1 MFARGALGLLIAF
14 ALVAPS
20 LGAERS
26 TAQKRAFMH
35 SHPCPATGKT
45 SGRCPGWVVDHVAPL
60 CAGGADLPDNMRWQT
75 LAEAKRK
82 DAWEKRL
89 CAMLRK
95 CNPL

>member
-1 MFARGALGLLIAF
+1 MNRQIIAL
-14 ALVAPS
+14 LVAAALCAPA
-20 LGAERS
+20 LAAEARS
-26 TAQKRAFMH
+26 AAQKRAFMH

-45 SGRCPGWVVDHVAPL
+45 SGRCPGYVVDHVAPL